1 MSDDDHT
8 DPPPRS
14 RTQRGATRPPPA
26 SNSDEGSSGTTER
39 SLSPPAQPPAP
50 KAKGK
55 APRGGAG
62 AQRPADGGAD
72 GDRPASSGGFYAA
85 APASTSY
92 SAATFADLGLSR
104 PLVKACS
111 ALGYTAPTPIQAA
124 CVPLALLG
132 RDIVGSAITGSG
144 KTAAFALP
152 LLERL
157 LHRSRRVSAT
167 HVLVL
172 APVRELAVQVHS
184 MIAQLAQH
192 TDIRAAIVVGGLSAK
207 QQAQELRAAPD
218 IVVATPGRIIDHVLN
233 TMAFELDSLSALV
246 LDEADRLLE
255 LGFQEE
261 VRLPLLAPC
270 AHVLFLSAGVV
281 PCLSVQSHDGG
292 TLSARGVAMA

>member
-1 MSDDDHT
+1 MSDDERDT
-8 DPPPRS
+8 PPRPS
-14 RTQRGATRPPPA
+14 RVQRSKPQAEPA
-26 SNSDEGSSGTTER
+26 SSGDEDSTGTTER
-39 SLSPPAQPPAP
+39 SLSPPPASAPAAQPPP
-50 KAKGK
+50 RKAQSK
-55 APRGGAG
+55 
-62 AQRPADGGAD
+62 AQRREAATQR
-72 GDRPASSGGFYAA
+72 GDDDDDAARPASDDGGFYTA

-192 TDIRAAIVVGGLSAK
+192 TDVRAAIVVGGLSLK
-207 QQAQELRAAPD
+207 QQAQELRSAPD

-261 VRLPLLAPC
+261 VRRTRLRT
-270 AHVLFLSAGVV
+270 AH
-281 PCLSVQSHDGG
+281 SHLCFIGRAL
-292 TLSARGVAMA
+292 TQPSQCVA